1 MFLFTAKE
9 LKQNKGYEKKETNV
23 IAVVPAWMRFNRTAR
38 ESEAHCR
45 ARWHMELSLAE
56 PCSPGTVVIAE
67 VEAKE
72 MATDV
77 IDCMPRTAGTPATVV
92 SKKRVKTNKK
102 FQRQMKNKPSPL
114 WEIVRMRRS
123 TDTVS
128 RDEDCLSGFWYL

>member
-23 IAVVPAWMRFNRTAR
+23 IAVVPAWIRFNRTAR

-92 SKKRVKTNKK
+92 SKKRVKTNKNK
-102 FQRQMKNKPSPL
+102 F
-114 WEIVRMRRS
+114 S
-123 TDTVS
+123 TN
-128 RDEDCLSGFWYL
+128 R